1 MKRYRVIGKKRAVW
15 FFLGAAVYF
24 LVLVLGV
31 GNLVASLL
39 PDRRA
44 PGGEWEGKAHLPVVC
59 ICGSLPSGLSLPD
72 GGPEHIGQL

>member
-15 FFLGAAVYF
+15 LLLGAAVYF

-44 PGGEWEGKAHLPVVC
+44 PVDFAGFLLNTSMSCTNKME
-59 ICGSLPSGLSLPD
+59 
-72 GGPEHIGQL
+72 